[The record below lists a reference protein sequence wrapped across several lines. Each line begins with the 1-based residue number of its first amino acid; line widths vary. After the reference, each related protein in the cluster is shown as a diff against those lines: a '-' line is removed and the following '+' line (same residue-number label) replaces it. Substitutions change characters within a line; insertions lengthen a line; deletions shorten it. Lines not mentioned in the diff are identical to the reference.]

1 MSNHFDTI
9 SLIWM
14 GEDFKVGWS
23 IGEAADMRLQLIMIQ
38 KARDRLIR
46 LDEFFYSHTLHLH

>member
-1 MSNHFDTI
+1 
-9 SLIWM
+9 M

-38 KARDRLIR
+38 KARDSLIR
-46 LDEFFYSHTLHLH
+46 LDDFFYFHTFHLH